1 MVHSG
6 EASRLLGDLGE
17 ASVGRELDRAVVG
30 ILSCERGR
38 RGGHLLDVSLSDSPG
53 LLRKATKR
61 GVAAAPLEGT
71 DSSLWVRLLDVSVSD
86 GLGRA
91 KRKRCS
97 AAVSLEG
104 GKGESSLRVLECAP
118 KNPRRNWMGLLDLGI
133 NFARSEAEA
142 AEADTDLTGTSASSG
157 LCARLSPRGLL
168 DCQGGRCRA

>member
-6 EASRLLGDLGE
+6 EASRLDLGE

-61 GVAAAPLEGT
+61 GVAAVPLEGT
-71 DSSLWVRLLDVSVSD
+71 DSSLWVLDISVSD
-86 GLGRA
+86 GFGRA

-104 GKGESSLRVLECAP
+104 GKGESSLRVLQCAP
-118 KNPRRNWMGLLDLGI
+118 INRRRNWMGLLDLGI

-142 AEADTDLTGTSASSG
+142 DADLTGASASSG

-168 DCQGGRCRA
+168 ECQGGRCRA